1 MPDALGRT
9 PLAWAVE
16 YGLTASIDPLLKFGA
31 DPKQLRF
38 TKDGGFAPLIHLAI
52 AGPRSA
58 WMDADIIETI
68 RLLLKAGADLNGM
81 DHEGWTPLHIAAS
94 WSLFHVTD
102 MLQQCGC
109 GFLNWQARTITGE
122 SILDVCDNSSYQQ
135 RYWGMLEGPV
145 RLI

>member
-1 MPDALGRT
+1 
-9 PLAWAVE
+9 
-16 YGLTASIDPLLKFGA
+16 
-31 DPKQLRF
+31 
-38 TKDGGFAPLIHLAI
+38 
-52 AGPRSA
+52 
-58 WMDADIIETI
+58 MDADIIETI